1 MATSSALDPVF
12 DAAGAEWNVDP
23 NILRAV
29 AGTESAGDARAQS
42 SKGAQGLMQITP
54 DTQKYLGVT
63 DPHDPVQS
71 IYGAAKYLSEAQEK
85 EGTTA
90 GALLYYHGG
99 PGWRGAYGPESAGYV
114 PAIAKQYQQI
124 VARSAGAGN
133 PVGNPAPPV
142 SNHPATPGNPA
153 PPGAT
158 ADDDFLASTGA
169 APRGAAPGP
178 GGQKPAPAS
187 NPDDDF
193 LAATGAAPRGP
204 AAPDTPASA
213 TPGSALPPPVRP
225 DPTATSGD
233 TLREDLQAMG
243 RVPGA
248 AISGA
253 VAGAR
258 EGFGDSPLG
267 LSPENRAGLE
277 RLGVLDKPGEWSPL
291 RQLNAAIINPLAIAG
306 DLALRGGS
314 ALIRGGQEAAVRT
327 GEAVGAPQL
336 GRDIAALPE
345 AFPTGFHDMVAPGSV
360 NPLAM
365 VRPGVAAVSAADRAI
380 AAARADEALVPRP
393 TVAQPGGE
401 VPPPAPP
408 ADMPTI
414 PPGVQTRGNVLSPP
428 ANDPA
433 PLPPGYDLGRV
444 PEPVPASADAP
455 ASRVP
460 PANPLTPPEAAPAA
474 RSAGA
479 AANPDPIPDPMQA
492 ERVRNLESQIQQTAE
507 DRAQPGTDAQGR
519 PVLVDDTPYV
529 EGIPERARHEQEYS
543 PHNSLDHKSFYRN
556 DTAYRADADSVAR
569 MRNEGMVDTLRND
582 AGDAIS
588 LEAAHEAR
596 SQFSPDRLGVFR
608 DEQPVDASG
617 LLAHVND
624 ILDREGARP
633 DVARVLTPVRDAL
646 MDREG
651 DPQTMPSRIYVARKV
666 ITDMLQKS
674 VRGTSDMA
682 DSVRASR
689 HFLTSMLPDFDQVI
703 GDGAPQFRTGYMDKW
718 HEMSIPI
725 DQQEFLQRYVNGPRR
740 VTGQDGYLQLSRVNR
755 MLDDVVAGM
764 KKPGNDPAKSLTD
777 EQIQRIVNVR
787 NELQSQ
793 SLAKRYGA
801 VDGSDTTQL
810 QNRAGILGD
819 GPLGAMVRGGGE
831 LAAHLAAAK
840 LMPGVGNA
848 LLMVNK
854 AMIRPGREAAKARR
868 EATALAARKAELL
881 APRNGPRNLLTPP

>member
-1 MATSSALDPVF
+1 MAVNPALDPVF

-29 AGTESAGDARAQS
+29 AAQESGGDPNAVS
-42 SKGAQGLMQITP
+42 KKGARSIMGIMP
-54 DTQKYLGVT
+54 DTQTGLGIT
-63 DPHDPVQS
+63 DPTDSTQA
-71 IYGAAKYLSEAQEK
+71 IWGAAKYLSEAQTK

-99 PGWRGAYGPESAGYV
+99 PKWRERYGTESAGYV
-114 PAIAKQYQQI
+114 PAITKQYQQI
-124 VARSAGAGN
+124 VAGAGN
-133 PVGNPAPPV
+133 PVGNPAPPAG
-142 SNHPATPGNPA
+142 NHPATPGNPA

-158 ADDDFLASTGA
+158 DDDFLTSTGA

-225 DPTATSGD
+225 DPTATTGD

-267 LSPENRAGLE
+267 MSAETRAGLQ
-277 RLGVLDKPGEWSPL
+277 RLGIFDKPGEWSPL

-345 AFPTGFHDMVAPGSV
+345 AFPTGFHDMAAPGSV
-360 NPLAM
+360 NPLSM
-365 VRPGVAAVSAADRAI
+365 VRPGAAAVSAADRAI
-380 AAARADEALVPRP
+380 AAARADEAMSPRP
-393 TVAQPGGE
+393 AVAQPGGE
-401 VPPPAPP
+401 VSPPAPP
-408 ADMPTI
+408 AETPTI
-414 PPGVQTRGNVLSPP
+414 PPGVQTRGNVLAPP
-428 ANDPA
+428 ANDAA

-455 ASRVP
+455 ASPVP
-460 PANPLTPPEAAPAA
+460 PANPLTPPEAAPGA

-479 AANPDPIPDPMQA
+479 AANPDPIPDATRA

-519 PVLVDDTPYV
+519 PVLVDDTRYV
-529 EGIPERARHEQEYS
+529 EGIPERPLAEQQFS
-543 PHNSLDHKSFYRN
+543 TANSLDHKTFHRSDTGWRTDVEAVEKARN
-556 DTAYRADADSVAR
+556 D
-569 MRNEGMVDTLRND
+569 GMVDLIRND

-588 LEAAHEAR
+588 LEALHEAR
-596 SQFSPDRLGVFR
+596 NRFSPAALGVF
-608 DEQPVDASG
+608 DGEQPVDATHVLSSIDTILNGPEGKRPAIARTLGEVRDG
-617 LLAHVND
+617 LLD
-624 ILDREGARP
+624 GEGNP
-633 DVARVLTPVRDAL
+633 
-646 MDREG
+646 E
-651 DPQTMPSRIYVARKV
+651 TMPSRLYGARKV
-666 ITDMLQKS
+666 ITDLLQKG
-674 VRGTSDMA
+674 VRGTTDMA
-682 DSVRASR
+682 DNVRASR
-689 HFLTSMLPDFDQVI
+689 AFLTSLIEPLDEAI
-703 GDGAPQFRTGYMDKW
+703 STGAPKFRTGYMDKW
-718 HEMSIPI
+718 HQASIPI
-725 DQQEFLQRYVNGPRR
+725 DQQEFLQRYTTGPRKI
-740 VTGQDGYLQLSRVNR
+740 TDKDGRLLFNKVNK
-755 MLDDVVAGM
+755 MLDDINQGIKA
-764 KKPGNDPAKSLTD
+764 PGNNPAKSLGED
-777 EQIQRIVNVR
+777 QIQNIVNVR
-787 NELQSQ
+787 NELAAK
-793 SLAKRYGA
+793 SLRERLAA
-801 VDGSDTTQL
+801 VPGSDTTQVA
-810 QNRAGILGD
+810 NRMGILGE
-819 GPLGAMVRGGGE
+819 GPLGTAIKGTGE
-831 LAAHLAAAK
+831 LGAHVVAAHFL
-840 LMPGVGNA
+840 PGVGNA
-848 LLMVNK
+848 LLLANK
-854 AMIRPGREAAKARR
+854 FVMKPSREAARAKR
-868 EATALAARKAELL
+868 EANTLAARKAELL
-881 APRNGPRNLLTPP
+881 APLNQGGPRNPLTPP